1 MQLLVVAFKLCV
13 GLFEGFAQFDKMQ
26 HAFFQGLPFFLG
38 NDALHEVLP
47 SEQTAPKPLML
58 GVRPGLRKPRRGVM
72 RSIAR
77 VTMRRNDK
85 QAAWWHMVD
94 YDRVEQAL
102 DEAAVNAAEAHGVL
116 AGMICAADGVP
127 LSDWWSHIR
136 EDDEQVVVPAVL
148 GQVHAETV
156 TSLGEEKGGFDLM
169 LPDDEED
176 LSDRAEA
183 LHAWCQ
189 GFLYGYGVAGGRDPA
204 HLSEDAAEVL
214 RDIGQFAQ
222 ASFDLGEDA
231 EEDELA
237 YSELVEYLR
246 VGVLLLH
253 ETLHPREEPE
263 RRNGSE
269 EGKDVASFWSQSG
282 GSRTLH

>member
-1 MQLLVVAFKLCV
+1 
-13 GLFEGFAQFDKMQ
+13 
-26 HAFFQGLPFFLG
+26 
-38 NDALHEVLP
+38 
-47 SEQTAPKPLML
+47 
-58 GVRPGLRKPRRGVM
+58 
-72 RSIAR
+72 
-77 VTMRRNDK
+77 
-85 QAAWWHMVD
+85 VD
-94 YDRVEQAL
+94 YDRVELAL
-102 DEAAVNAAEAHGVL
+102 DEAAVGAAEAHGVL
-116 AGMICAADGVP
+116 AGMICASDGVP
-127 LSDWWSHIR
+127 LSDWWAQIR
-136 EDDEQVVVPAVL
+136 EDDAQGAVPAIL
-148 GQVHAETV
+148 GQVHTETV
-156 TSLGEEKGGFDLM
+156 ASLDEERGGFDLM

-176 LSDRAEA
+176 LVDRAEA

-214 RDIGQFAQ
+214 RDIAQFAQ

-253 ETLHPREEPE
+253 EILHPREEPE
-263 RRNGSE
+263 VRHGPE
-269 EGKDVASFWSQSG
+269 EGKDVGALWSQPG